1 MVLTYSR
8 LRVAESS
15 TGSLN
20 GPYWATRVVCSSAG
34 SFPANSC
41 AGHKNCGCHYWTP
54 FPGAG
59 LANCEVDFT
68 QKRLDLSCLGNS
80 FGSGYGEPLVCV
92 LKQVVCI
99 LFSYTLHCKEACEI
113 VNCQIFNQPVVGGP
127 RSTKNC
133 GQVELLD
140 GLPIGPG

>member
-1 MVLTYSR
+1 VFICR
-8 LRVAESS
+8 L
-15 TGSLN
+15 
-20 GPYWATRVVCSSAG
+20 
-34 SFPANSC
+34 FPCKQLCWPQELWLPLLDTISWC
-41 AGHKNCGCHYWTP
+41 WP
-54 FPGAG
+54 IAG
-59 LANCEVDFT
+59 LANCEIDFT
-68 QKRLDLSCLGNS
+68 QKRLDISCLGNL

-127 RSTKNC
+127 QSTKNY
-133 GQVELLD
+133 GQVESLD